1 MALSRMLGG
10 LWTVTKVE
18 GWAGAP
24 LLPGFILLGVCDWR
38 LWPVGGGG
46 EGGGGELMGCVQS
59 RELGGRASSS
69 QVHPA
74 TKLQ

>member
-46 EGGGGELMGCVQS
+46 GELMGCAQN

>member
-46 EGGGGELMGCVQS
+46 GGGGGELMGCVQS